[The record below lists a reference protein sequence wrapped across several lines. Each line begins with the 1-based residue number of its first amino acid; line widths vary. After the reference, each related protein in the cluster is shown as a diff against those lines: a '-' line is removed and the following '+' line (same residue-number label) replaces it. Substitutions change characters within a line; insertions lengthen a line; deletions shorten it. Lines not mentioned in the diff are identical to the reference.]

1 MRGIM
6 RTTSTDEIAVTDDL
20 ASTEKEKPPYPSIPR
35 ALQIALLV
43 SVLGVLAAGLTWWFG
58 PWSHKFHIRHMG
70 FLELHW
76 YTESHPKDS
85 YAWRELGLRL
95 ARDGDAQLAEPALIQ
110 ATLLNPNDP
119 EPPTALAEIYIA
131 KKHYKEAFE
140 LLKSVTSRFPNY
152 ELAHVDLG
160 RIYTHKASYLHAAD
174 EFQTAVKLDP
184 KDAVAWRELGICYL
198 QMQQSANAEQ
208 AVQRALQLDPKNPDY
223 LALASSVDA
232 AVGKID
238 RAVAEARQA
247 ALLAPQN
254 LPIQSNLVTILL
266 QSPRN
271 PSDIALAAQTL
282 DYIRQHAPTAPLLPY
297 QEGLLAE
304 QQGHWQEAVHDFEQA
319 IQLNPSYDAGYY
331 ALGQAFQHIGR
342 TADAAKLFALYQ
354 KRQDLRRRIEALQ
367 IELGSNTNNPK
378 LYVQLAKLQLQL
390 PDLAGAI
397 ESLQNAHELAPND
410 PTITAHLQQL
420 QQIQNAQAP
429 MGP

>member
-1 MRGIM
+1 M
-6 RTTSTDEIAVTDDL
+6 RTTSIDEMTTTDNL
-20 ASTEKEKPPYPSIPR
+20 ASTKEERSPYLGIPKK
-35 ALQIALLV
+35 LQITLLAG
-43 SVLGVLAAGLTWWFG
+43 VLAVLAAGLTWWFG

-76 YTESHPKDS
+76 YTESHPKDG

-131 KKHYKEAFE
+131 QKHYKEAFE

-160 RIYTHKASYLHAAD
+160 RIYIHKASYLHAAD
-174 EFQTAVKLDP
+174 EYQAAVKLDP
-184 KDAVAWRELGICYL
+184 KDSVAWRELGICYL

-238 RAVAEARQA
+238 QAVAEARQA
-247 ALLAPQN
+247 ALLAPRN

-266 QSPRN
+266 QNPRS
-271 PSDIALAAQTL
+271 PSDIALAARTL

-319 IQLNPSYDAGYY
+319 IQLNPSDDAGYY
-331 ALGQAFQHIGR
+331 ALGQALRHLGR
-342 TADAAKLFALYQ
+342 TAEATKALAIYQ
-354 KRQDLRRRIEALQ
+354 RHQDLRRRIENIRL
-367 IELGSNTNNPK
+367 ELGSNSNNPK
-378 LYVQLAKLQLQL
+378 LYLQLARLQLQI

-420 QQIQNAQAP
+420 QQIQNAQVPA
-429 MGP
+429 GQ